1 MGGELLCHWLPVP
14 PDLISTLLLVS
25 GAVLSVWQRWF
36 VLASV
41 ISGFSWTALAASLF
55 LSPLEPALEGQDLVI
70 EGKIE
75 GLPVQFERGWRFNFL
90 LHQTHNKSRL
100 PSKLRLS
107 WYNSRVDLT
116 AGEAWRFQV
125 RLKRPHG
132 LRNPGG
138 FDYEKWL
145 YAHRIGATGYVRD
158 GNINQRLQ
166 RGNMLDRL
174 RQRLANQLRVLLQE
188 SPVQGVIEALVIG
201 DRSGISQTQWKILRA
216 TGTAHLV
223 AISGL
228 HISLIAGMAYDI
240 SRRLWLW
247 RGNLRLPA
255 DRLAAVIAMI
265 AAVLYAA
272 LAGFSIP
279 TQRALIMVLVGLGA
293 VVLRRTVYPFRS
305 LLLALLAVCI
315 YDPWAP
321 LSAGFWLS
329 FAAVFLIIYGLTGRL
344 RRLNPVMGF
353 IRVQWILWLGLAPLL
368 LMFTGQISWIA
379 PVANSIAVPV
389 MAAVVLPLSLL
400 GSAAVL
406 WFPMLGQICL
416 QGAAWLLSRL
426 WQWLEWLSDHSQ
438 FAWPGPIPEGGL
450 LLLAIPSILLL
461 LAPRGM
467 PGRWLGGIMILPL
480 LLSSSPRFS
489 PGEARLTVLDVG
501 QGLAALIQTRNHVLL
516 YDAGP
521 RFSERFDAGRD
532 IIIPYLRRQGRPNVD
547 LVVIS
552 HSDSDHRGGLSAI
565 VENFPSAEVF
575 TSDPQALGV
584 KAMPCRRGQQW
595 DWDGVRFEILWP
607 QESSELSEN
616 NRSCVLKVTAAQ
628 ASWLLPGDLEAPG
641 EQALLAKA
649 RDQLT
654 AMILLSPH
662 HGSATSSTQG
672 FLKAVHPQ
680 WVLISSGYRNRF
692 GFPDAQVI
700 ERYRKLGARVCNTAV
715 GGAITVQL
723 KAGGKMKVFQAR
735 EHDSHFWR
743 SHRPETCY

>member
-1 MGGELLCHWLPVP
+1 M
-14 PDLISTLLLVS
+14 LVS
-25 GAVLSVWQRWF
+25 VAVISLWQRWII
-36 VLASV
+36 VASV

-55 LSPLEPALEGQDLVI
+55 LTPLAPGLEGRDLVV
-70 EGKIE
+70 EGEIE
-75 GLPVQFERGWRFNFL
+75 GLPVRFKQGWRFNFL
-90 LHQTHNKSRL
+90 LHQTHDKRRL

-107 WYNSRVDLT
+107 WYNSQVKLA
-116 AGEAWRFQV
+116 AGETWRFQV

-145 YAHRIGATGYVRD
+145 YAHRIGAMGYVRD
-158 GNINQRLQ
+158 SNVNQRLY
-166 RGNMLDRL
+166 RGGILDSL
-174 RQRLANQLRVLLQE
+174 RQHLANQLRVLLQE

-201 DRSGISQTQWKILRA
+201 DRSGISQTQWQVLRT

-228 HISLIAGMAYDI
+228 HISLIAGMAYGI
-240 SRRLWLW
+240 SRRIWLW
-247 RGNLRLPA
+247 WGNLRLPA
-255 DRLAAVIAMI
+255 DWFAAVIAMI
-265 AAVLYAA
+265 VAMFYAA

-279 TQRALIMVLVGLGA
+279 TQRALIMVVVALGA
-293 VVLRRTVYPFRS
+293 LVQRRALHPFHS

-315 YDPWAP
+315 HDPWAP

-329 FAAVFLIIYGLTGRL
+329 FTAVFLILYGLTGRL

-368 LMFTGQISWIA
+368 LIFSGQISWIA
-379 PVANSIAVPV
+379 PIANSIAVPV

-406 WFPMLGQICL
+406 WFPMLGQKCL
-416 QGAAWLLSRL
+416 QGAEWLLSKL
-426 WQWLEWLSDHSQ
+426 WQWLEWLSGHSQ
-438 FAWPGPIPEGGL
+438 FAWPGPVPESGL
-450 LLLAIPSILLL
+450 LFFAILSMVLL

-467 PGRWLGGIMILPL
+467 PGRWLAGIMILPL
-480 LLSSSPRFS
+480 LLNSSQRFS

-532 IIIPYLRRQGRPNVD
+532 IIIPYLRRQGRSKVD

-565 VENFPSAEVF
+565 VDNFPSAEVF
-575 TSDPQALGV
+575 TNDPQALGV
-584 KAMPCRRGQQW
+584 KATPCRRGQQW
-595 DWDGVRFEILWP
+595 YWDGVRFEILWP
-607 QESSELSEN
+607 QGSPELSEN

-628 ASWLLPGDLEAPG
+628 ASLLLPGDLEAPG

-662 HGSATSSTQG
+662 HGSATSSTQE
-672 FLKAVHPQ
+672 FLKAVRPQ

-700 ERYRKLGARVCNTAV
+700 ERYRKIGARVCNTAV
-715 GGAITVQL
+715 SGAITVQL

-735 EHDSHFWR
+735 EHDGPFWR
-743 SHRPETCY
+743 IHRPETCS